1 MSPAVQHLIETFD
14 HLPETD
20 KRSAASEILRR
31 SVKLDLPPLADQD
44 FVAAAEFVFL
54 ELDREEDH
62 AG

>member
-1 MSPAVQHLIETFD
+1 MRPAVHHLIETFD

-44 FVAAAEFVFL
+44 FVAAAEMVFL

>member
-31 SVKLDLPPLADQD
+31 SAGLDLPPLADRD
-44 FVAAAEFVFL
+44 FVAAAEMVFL
-54 ELDREEDH
+54 ELDREENH